1 MEVDIIVTIA
11 LAATVMVAITQGA
24 RIVRTFAM
32 HRTIREALMRGSE
45 LSPELLAGMEE
56 PARPPNGDD
65 RIGMVLVALALAI
78 FGFGVLM
85 NSEDNLR
92 AMSGIALFPLFVGLA
107 LFGRFWLVRRRGGD
121 A

>member
-1 MEVDIIVTIA
+1 MEVDIIVSIA

-24 RIVRTFAM
+24 SIIRTFAM
-32 HRTIREALMRGSE
+32 HRTIREVLMRGSE

-56 PARPPNGDD
+56 PARPNGDD
-65 RIGMVLVALALAI
+65 RIGIVLVALALAI
-78 FGFGVLM
+78 FGFGLLM
-85 NSEDNLR
+85 NSADNLR

-107 LFGRFWLVRRRGGD
+107 LLGRFWLVSRRGRD